1 MSMTSL
7 PFLAFAAVTVLLYY
21 LLPRR
26 VQWVVLLLASAV
38 FYAAAGGWYL
48 PFILVTIASTY
59 VLGRVIAAHAARD
72 EAYIAAHKVDLPK
85 ETRKAYK
92 AAGRRKRFGLL
103 VLGLVFNFGILG
115 VLKYTGFTLSLVND
129 LLGLFNAPPC
139 AHPLAYFAAGHF
151 LLHLPLHR
159 LSH

>member
-59 VLGRVIAAHAARD
+59 ALGRVIAAHAARD
-72 EAYIAAHKVDLPK
+72 EAYIAAHKTDLPK
-85 ETRKAYK
+85 EARKAYK

-129 LLGLFNAPPC
+129 LLGLFNAPLVRIPS
-139 AHPLAYFAAGHF
+139 LI
-151 LLHLPLHR
+151 LPLGISFYTFR
-159 LSH
+159 S